1 MALKDVEGKAEPARA
16 VTPMAEIRRRKAIS
30 LADFERQHPDYEW
43 SEWRRKKIL
52 YDDQGDAWVATVDP
66 EHGLRYASFDEPELT
81 PAVEAALSRLAKRA
95 LDEVRAGSGVVFDPD
110 APDDD

>member
-1 MALKDVEGKAEPARA
+1 MVLEELDSKVEGAHR
-16 VTPMAEIRRRKAIS
+16 VTPMAEIRRRKAIT
-30 LADFERQHPDYEW
+30 LVDFERQHPDYEW

>member
-1 MALKDVEGKAEPARA
+1 MVPEGLDSKVEGGRP
-16 VTPMAEIRRRKAIS
+16 VTPMAEIRRRQAIT
-30 LADFERQHPDYEW
+30 LAEFERQYPDYEW

-52 YDDQGDAWVATVDP
+52 HDDHGNAWVAMVDP

-95 LDEVRAGSGVVFDPD
+95 LDEVRAGRGIVFDPD